1 MCLLVFNWQPDGDY
15 PLVFVGN
22 RDEFHERPAEPMA
35 WWDQPYGL
43 LAGRDVTGG
52 GTWLGV
58 TRSGRFAVVTNYR
71 EMGASKPGAP
81 SRGDLVTSF
90 ADLSVPA
97 DAHGDRLASTADTYA
112 GYNLLFGEPLR
123 GWLSVF
129 SNRDGPTGPNDPKPI
144 EPGVHG
150 LSNHLLDTP
159 WPKLVRTR
167 ARLETALSDGAPD
180 TDELLAILADRQQ
193 ADAAELPDTGIGHEW
208 ETLLSSPFIV
218 NDTYGT
224 RCSTVLVV
232 RADGTLSITERSF
245 DPAGH
250 PTGERSEQF
259 NVEAI
264 L

>member
-1 MCLLVFNWQPDGDY
+1 MCLLVFNWQPDSDF

-35 WWDQPYGL
+35 WWSQPAGL

-71 EMGASKPGAP
+71 EMGASRPGAP
-81 SRGDLVTSF
+81 SRGALVTRF
-90 ADLSVPA
+90 ADAGNDARAYGERLEASA
-97 DAHGDRLASTADTYA
+97 DDYA
-112 GYNLLFGEPLR
+112 GYNLLFGEPTR
-123 GWLSVF
+123 GWLSVY
-129 SNRDGPTGPNDPKPI
+129 SNRDGPARPI
-144 EPGVHG
+144 EAGVHG
-150 LSNHLLDTP
+150 LSNHLIDTP

-167 ARLETALSDGAPD
+167 ERLQAALASGRAPAAD
-180 TDELLAILADRQQ
+180 DLLDILADRAQ
-193 ADAAELPDTGIGHEW
+193 ADPSELPDTGIGHQW

-232 RADGTLSITERSF
+232 RADGHLSITERSF
-245 DPAGH
+245 DPAGN
-250 PTGERSEQF
+250 PTGERTEHF
-259 NVEAI
+259 TAEH
-264 L
+264 